1 MKWIGLTGG
10 IASGKSTVTKF
21 LRTLGFEVLDADQIS
36 HELTQIQGPALDE
49 IFRTFGIGVRNLD
62 GSLNRDQLGQLV
74 FGRADQLKKLEL
86 ILHPLVREKIA
97 AEKARLFKVG
107 KSAVFYDVP
116 LLYEKAIEKDFDA
129 VIVVY
134 CSREQQLTRL
144 MDRNALSA
152 EQAEARLAS
161 QLPLEDK
168 KKRAHHVVNNT
179 RDHLFLESE
188 ILRVLAELNLKS
200 KT

>member
-36 HELTQIQGPALDE
+36 HEQTQVQGPALDE

-62 GSLNRDQLGQLV
+62 GSLNRAQLGQLV

-107 KSAVFYDVP
+107 
-116 LLYEKAIEKDFDA
+116 
-129 VIVVY
+129 
-134 CSREQQLTRL
+134 
-144 MDRNALSA
+144 
-152 EQAEARLAS
+152 
-161 QLPLEDK
+161 
-168 KKRAHHVVNNT
+168 
-179 RDHLFLESE
+179 
-188 ILRVLAELNLKS
+188 
-200 KT
+200 